1 VRLLFD
7 ENLSPRLVEKLA
19 ADYPGSLHVRSVEL
33 RGKEDA
39 VIWEYAGQ
47 NNFFL
52 VSKDNDFRQLS
63 FLKGPP
69 PKVVWLSVGN
79 AGTEAIARLLRDKLS
94 NMEAFA
100 ADPDAGLLPIESEG
114 DLD

>member
-1 VRLLFD
+1 M
-7 ENLSPRLVEKLA
+7 
-19 ADYPGSLHVRSVEL
+19 
-33 RGKEDA
+33 
-39 VIWEYAGQ
+39 
-47 NNFFL
+47 
-52 VSKDNDFRQLS
+52 RQ
-63 FLKGPP
+63 
-69 PKVVWLSVGN
+69 VVWLSVGN